1 MFTGRFFYLELKVM
15 KTYSEQMNRI
25 SKDELLK
32 GLVGYGLFPE
42 KLPPFLSSEAFYDY
56 IASAN
61 ELDLKALK
69 ETGFIHWDSPNLGA
83 TNTSG
88 FTAVAGGLRQE
99 NGIFVDIKSY
109 SPYHTSYVSGGS
121 DIVECFLRYDLAEL
135 RIGSTNPGVR
145 RGYSIRLIKDSTTLS
160 NGQVSTMT
168 DYDGNVYDTICIGTQ
183 EWISENWK
191 CTHLS
196 NGTPIPNVTDSATW
210 ASLTTGAMC
219 AYNNDENNV

>member
-1 MFTGRFFYLELKVM
+1 MLNRMFFAQNVSPALP
-15 KTYSEQMNRI
+15 I
-25 SKDELLK
+25 SL
-32 GLVGYGLFPE
+32 GYGRLYNWYAASNINFSPSGWH
-42 KLPPFLSSEAFYDY
+42 LPAYEEYQLLSTYLGGNAISGG
-56 IASAN
+56 
-61 ELDLKALK
+61 KLK

-121 DIVECFLRYDLAEL
+121 AIVECFLRYDLAEL

-196 NGTPIPNVTDSATW
+196 NGTSIPNITDSATW

-219 AYNNDENNV
+219 AYNNDETNV